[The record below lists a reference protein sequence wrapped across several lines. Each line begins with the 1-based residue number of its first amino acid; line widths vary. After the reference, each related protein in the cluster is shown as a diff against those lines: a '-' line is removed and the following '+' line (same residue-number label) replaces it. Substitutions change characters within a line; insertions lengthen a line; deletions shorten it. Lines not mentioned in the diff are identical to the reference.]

1 MIARISGLPLGFNR
15 LRAISGRFVCAS
27 EILPALGPKQ
37 FLEKPHRCAARIL
50 GQGLEL
56 LGQFSELDGPQG
68 RDVCGKCVEVVA
80 TIFVNDG
87 YELQCCIPNI
97 LCLET
102 KELMGRF
109 EDQSEIRVLGLQVSL
124 DQCLDQNTQAK
135 VDYLGILALEPFD
148 QLWSYILSSVKSCE
162 QNLLRDVF
170 QIGFVV
176 LDFVENVRRASV

>member
-1 MIARISGLPLGFNR
+1 
-15 LRAISGRFVCAS
+15 
-27 EILPALGPKQ
+27 
-37 FLEKPHRCAARIL
+37 
-50 GQGLEL
+50 
-56 LGQFSELDGPQG
+56 
-68 RDVCGKCVEVVA
+68 
-80 TIFVNDG
+80 
-87 YELQCCIPNI
+87 
-97 LCLET
+97 
-102 KELMGRF
+102 MGRF